1 MFTSV
6 IKKCYKYSCFRSFIV
21 SFYYFDLKMS
31 SKGVDSLKRFL
42 YLASKFSKK
51 LGQKSGEKSPLTV
64 NYFGVFV
71 VVGTAS
77 VFYLSKK
84 YGLTPTLLASEERK
98 KKKIVVL
105 GTGWAAVNFLRYTC
119 TK

>member
-1 MFTSV
+1 MP
-6 IKKCYKYSCFRSFIV
+6 
-21 SFYYFDLKMS
+21 

-51 LGQKSGEKSPLTV
+51 LGQKSGEKSTLTV
-64 NYFGVFV
+64 KYFGVFV
-71 VVGTAS
+71 VGTAS
-77 VFYLSKK
+77 LLYLSQK
-84 YGLTPTLLASEERK
+84 YGLTPTLVASEERK